1 MTSSYPYLSR
11 KQVQEPFH
19 DPELLEAIWKL
30 RWGTD
35 NPIGPVR
42 LVLMHAP
49 GEEVLQLHD
58 PVGVIESGPVLL
70 QHIKGR
76 LSKNSGTSAPKL
88 KRLQAQHQA
97 LAAALE
103 KEGVR
108 ILWLDKPAGPWPES
122 MFTRDLGMVIPGGI
136 ILSRFALYVRYGETP
151 LAARTL
157 SAAGVPILGMIQG
170 SGFAEGGSF
179 IMLDGQTAV
188 LGRSER
194 VNPEGIAQVRHLLS
208 LQQIE
213 LIVVDLPASIIHLD
227 EAFLMVDRRKAL
239 VNTALLPYW
248 FLDELHRRD
257 IELLHVDPRD
267 PTLTIN
273 GLTLAPGKVLF
284 SADGKHTIDLLSS
297 QGVEVIPVDISEIA
311 KMGGGIHC
319 CTLPLIREP
328 LL

>member
-1 MTSSYPYLSR
+1 MPSSYPYLSR
-11 KQVQEPFH
+11 KLVLEPFH
-19 DPELLEAIWKL
+19 DPELLEAVWTS
-30 RWGTD
+30 RWGAD
-35 NPIGPVR
+35 NPIGPLR

-49 GEEVLQLHD
+49 SEEVLLLHD
-58 PVGVIESGPVLL
+58 HAGAIESGPVLL
-70 QHIKGR
+70 QHIRGKP
-76 LSKNSGTSAPKL
+76 SKSNGTAAPKL

-108 ILWLDKPAGPWPES
+108 ILWLDPPDKPWPE
-122 MFTRDLGMVIPGGI
+122 MMYTRDLGMVIPGGV
-136 ILSRFALYVRYGETP
+136 ILSRLALYVRYGETA

-157 SAAGVPILGMIQG
+157 GAAGVPILGMIQG
-170 SGFAEGGSF
+170 GGFAEGGSF
-179 IMLDGQTAV
+179 VMLDRQTAV

-194 VNPEGIAQVRHLLS
+194 VNPEGIEQVRHILS

-213 LIVVDLPASIIHLD
+213 LLVIDLPASIIHLD

-239 VNTALLPYW
+239 VNIALLPYW
-248 FLDELHRRD
+248 FLEELHGRGF
-257 IELLHVDPRD
+257 ELLHVDPRD
-267 PTLTIN
+267 PALTIN

-297 QGVEVIPVDISEIA
+297 QGVQVIPVETSEIA